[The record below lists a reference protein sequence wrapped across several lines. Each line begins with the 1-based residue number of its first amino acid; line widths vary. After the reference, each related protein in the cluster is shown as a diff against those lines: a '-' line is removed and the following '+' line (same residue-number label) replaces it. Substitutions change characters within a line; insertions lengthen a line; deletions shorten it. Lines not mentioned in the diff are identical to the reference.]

1 MAHATPIYPSDIA
14 EARKEYK
21 RYGRLYRLLRTNQHL
36 EADSGIRA
44 DWFKEAR
51 RTTEEQKVMYRDLY
65 LRAKTHHATLIRR
78 AERATT
84 PPTEEEE

>member
-1 MAHATPIYPSDIA
+1 MATPTPLYPSDIA

-21 RYGRLYRLLRTNQHL
+21 RYGRLYRLTRTTQQL
-36 EADSGIRA
+36 EAESGIRE

-51 RTTEEQKVMYRDLY
+51 RNTEEQKVMLRDLY

-84 PPTEEEE
+84 PPTEEE